1 MKLISMTDF
10 VLNLDNEDLNEQ
22 KIQSIFDYANFLKQ
36 PLKLEMFVP
45 CDDDG
50 NVLEEPDSIGVG
62 NDFYY
67 ERALGQYE
75 EAKEKVLFEGFEV
88 KKNTVKIAYNSWL
101 EFHFF
106 NFSNGNK
113 EVNIIDFSVEKT
125 EMTRVYKIEDL
136 VKYNLEITNK

>member
-50 NVLEEPDSIGVG
+50 NVLEYPDSIGVG

-67 ERALGQYE
+67 KRAYDQYE
-75 EAKEKVLFEGFEV
+75 QAKEKVVFEGLEI
-88 KKNTVKIAYNSWL
+88 KKNTDKIAYNSWL

>member
-1 MKLISMTDF
+1 MELISMTDF
-10 VLNLDNEDLNEQ
+10 IIDSHEKCISNSS
-22 KIQSIFDYANFLKQ
+22 KSYDYALFLKQ
-36 PLKLEMFVP
+36 FLEIWMFVP

-50 NVLEEPDSIGVG
+50 NVLEEP
-62 NDFYY
+62 NPFYDFDTQDYY
-67 ERALGQYE
+67 YLCQEYQK
-75 EAKEKVLFEGFEV
+75 AKEKVLFEGFEV

>member
-1 MKLISMTDF
+1 MKLIRMTDF

-50 NVLEEPDSIGVG
+50 NVLEYPDSIGVG

-67 ERALGQYE
+67 KRAFDQYE
-75 EAKEKVLFEGFEV
+75 QAKEKVLFEGFEV